1 MNTLEKLR
9 SDRKKIWTSAP
20 GEVGAILTRRDIN
33 QPAGNL
39 LYVEALTRD
48 FAEFIWLFAESV
60 RAGEISGDQAR
71 KFFSLI
77 LTNLE
82 ANLRG
87 MYGQTEAASIMSMV
101 RDDLL
106 EFDDA
111 EFLAVVHE
119 VRLYLTR
126 LNMYLDK
133 LLPWNEINEVIRSI
147 DSGVVDED

>member
-1 MNTLEKLR
+1 VDTLEKLR
-9 SDRKKIWTSAP
+9 GKREKIWISAP
-20 GEVGAILTRRDIN
+20 DEVRAILKRRDIN

-48 FAEFIWLFAESV
+48 FAEFIWLFAESI
-60 RAGEISGDQAR
+60 RTGEVSGNQAR

-77 LTNLE
+77 LENLE

-87 MYGQTEAASIMSMV
+87 MYGQTESASVISSV
-101 RDDLL
+101 QDELL

-111 EFLAVVHE
+111 EFLEVVHE

-126 LNMYLDK
+126 LNMYFDK
-133 LLPWNEINEVIRSI
+133 LLPWNEFNEVLRSEYN
-147 DSGVVDED
+147 ED